1 MFITDLSIR
10 RPTVSWVMSLILI
23 IFGLFVFW
31 KLPVRELPNGIQ
43 PPVVQVQVDYKS
55 AAASIVDQEV
65 TQVLEDV
72 IGGAEGI
79 KNIDSKSENGR
90 STINVEFDTSIDLD
104 NAANDIRERVARV
117 VDNLPSESD
126 PPQILKRAAGFTTTM
141 WLSLSSSTWSDL
153 ELGDYA
159 ERFLVDQFSSV
170 KNVGRIRV
178 GGLRELSIRVWVDP
192 IKLAANDL
200 TIKEVESAMR
210 GENISLPAGTLEADN
225 IDLTLNLDKSYNDI
239 NSIKQLPIKKK
250 NNKVILLSDVANV
263 EFGPVSEKTLFKA
276 QTKDQINLKTVGI
289 GIYARS
295 GASTVELS
303 NEIKKKII
311 EVKKSLP
318 EELDLRVSFN
328 RANYVEAAIEEVYK
342 TLFIA
347 FILVVLIIYLFLGN
361 LKAVIVPAIAL
372 PVSLIASFLG
382 LYIFGLSINIFV
394 LLSFILA
401 IGIITDDSVIMTD
414 AIYRRIENGENS
426 LVAAYKGSKQI
437 SFAIIATTLI
447 LVAVFL
453 PLIFIKGISGTLF
466 RETAIALSFSIV
478 VSSFVALTLSPMLA
492 SKFLNKKTS
501 KKFIIRKFENIFSN
515 FANFY
520 KETLGTVIYKT
531 RTVGIFIIFIII
543 ASILLFNFS
552 KKELLPMEDRG
563 AYLIIGAT
571 DEGSSFEY
579 TQEQAQ
585 KVEARLLP
593 LLQAEDSP
601 YSRFIMR
608 VPGFGSSAN
617 SYNSFI
623 IIALLDDWKNRKK
636 GQQIVL
642 REAIGKIVTL
652 PQALA
657 FPISPQS
664 IRVSS
669 YNKPVQM
676 VIYGSTY
683 EELEEIQKK
692 IIRKLRSNKN
702 LSRID
707 SDYNRNKP
715 EVKLIINKNKA
726 KDLGVSTKAIGE
738 TLETLYGGKKI
749 TTFNKLG
756 KEYPIIV
763 QQYLSDRRN
772 KEGVSKIFVRSETNS
787 KLISLANLV
796 SFKEEGSAK
805 QLARYNRQR
814 AVTISANI
822 NEGYTLT
829 EAIKFFEE
837 VMSSE
842 APKNQITWKG
852 KSEEIKETSNELFII
867 FALALLTAY
876 LVMAA
881 TFNSFIHPFIIVLTV
896 PLAIFGGLVFILFLN
911 SSVNIFSQIALII
924 LIGIST
930 KNSILIVDF
939 ANQIRTTGKNIDTA
953 VKEACAVRFRP
964 IIMTSLSTMIAMMPL
979 VIGNIGPGAGEGSR
993 LAVGST
999 ILGGMII
1006 STFFTLYVT
1015 PSMYLAL
1022 AKNTK
1027 RIDVID
1033 IELKKNYLKN
1043 NIFIFI

>member
-1 MFITDLSIR
+1 MFITELSIR
-10 RPTVSWVMSLILI
+10 RPVVSWVMSLILI
-23 IFGLFVFW
+23 VFGLFVFW
-31 KLPVRELPNGIQ
+31 KLPVRELPSGIQ
-43 PPVVQVQVDYKS
+43 PPVVQVQVNYNS
-55 AAASIVDQEV
+55 AAAPIVNQEV

-90 STINVEFDTSIDLD
+90 STINIEFDTSIELD
-104 NAANDIRERVARV
+104 NAANDVRERVARV
-117 VDNLPSESD
+117 VDNLPSEAD

-141 WLSLSSSTWSDL
+141 WLALSSSTWSDL

-159 ERFLVDQFSSV
+159 ERYLVDTFSSV
-170 KNVGRIRV
+170 KNVGRILV
-178 GGLRELSIRVWVDP
+178 GGLRELSIRVWIDP

-200 TIKEVESAMR
+200 TIQEVEQALR
-210 GENISLPAGTLEADN
+210 GENIRLPAGTLEADN
-225 IDLTLNLDKSYNDI
+225 IDLTLNLDKSYNSI
-239 NSIKQLPIKKK
+239 ETIKQLPIKK
-250 NNKVILLSDVANV
+250 NNKQIVTLSDVAKI

-276 QTKDQINLKTVGI
+276 QRKDQLNLKTVGI

-303 NEIKKKII
+303 KEIKKKIF
-311 EVKKSLP
+311 EVNKTLP
-318 EELDLRVSFN
+318 DGLKLEIAFN
-328 RANYVEAAIEEVYK
+328 RATYVGAAINEVYK
-342 TLFIA
+342 TLVIA
-347 FILVVLIIYLFLGN
+347 FILVVIIIYLFLGN

-382 LYIFGLSINIFV
+382 IYLFGLSINIFV

-414 AIYRRIENGENS
+414 AIYRRIENGETP
-426 LVAAYKGSKQI
+426 LVASYKGSKQI
-437 SFAIIATTLI
+437 TFAIIATTLI
-447 LVAVFL
+447 LIAVFL
-453 PLIFIKGISGTLF
+453 PLIFIEGISGTLF
-466 RETAIALSFSIV
+466 KETAIALSFSIV

-492 SKFLNKKTS
+492 SKFLTKKTD
-501 KKFIIRKFENIFSN
+501 KNFIINRFEKFFLSFSK
-515 FANFY
+515 FY
-520 KETLGTVIYKT
+520 EETLTVLMKKT
-531 RTVGIFIIFIII
+531 KSITIFIILIIVG
-543 ASILLFNFS
+543 SILLFDFS

-563 AYLIIGAT
+563 AYLVIGFT

-579 TQEQAQ
+579 TQEKAQ
-585 KVEARLLP
+585 VIEKRLIP
-593 LLQAEDSP
+593 LLQEENSP

-617 SYNSFI
+617 SFNSFI
-623 IIALLDDWKNRKK
+623 IIALLDNWDNRKK
-636 GQQIVL
+636 NSQTVM
-642 REAIGKIVTL
+642 REAIGKIVTV
-652 PQALA
+652 PQAVA

-683 EELEEIQKK
+683 EELEKIQSQV
-692 IIRKLRSNKN
+692 IRTLRKNGN
-702 LSRID
+702 LSRIE
-707 SDYNRNKP
+707 SDYSRNKP
-715 EVKLIINKNKA
+715 EVKLLINKNKA
-726 KDLGVSTKAIGE
+726 KDLGVSTEKIGR
-738 TLETLYGGKKI
+738 TLETLYGGKRV

-756 KEYPIIV
+756 KEYPIIL
-763 QQYLSDRRN
+763 QQYLADRRN
-772 KEGVSKIFVRSETNS
+772 KEGISKIFVRSDTTG
-787 KLISLANLV
+787 KLISLVNLV
-796 SFKEEGSAK
+796 DFKEVGAAK
-805 QLARYNRQR
+805 ELSRYNRQP

-822 NEGYTLT
+822 SENYSLSD
-829 EAIKFFEE
+829 AIKYLENTME
-837 VMSSE
+837 KV
-842 APKNQITWKG
+842 APQNQITWKG
-852 KSEEIKETSNELFII
+852 KSEEVKETSNELFII

-881 TFNSFIHPFIIVLTV
+881 TFNSFVHPFIIILTV

-930 KNSILIVDF
+930 KNSILIVDY
-939 ANQIRTTGKNIDTA
+939 ANQIRTKGKNIETA
-953 VKEACAVRFRP
+953 VKEACSIRFRP

-1015 PSMYLAL
+1015 PTMYLAL

-1027 RIDVID
+1027 RIDAVD
-1033 IELKKNYLKN
+1033 IELKKELR
-1043 NIFIFI
+1043 

>member
-1 MFITDLSIR
+1 MYLTEVSIR
-10 RPTVSWVMSLILI
+10 RPVISWVMSLILI
-23 IFGLFVFW
+23 LFGIFVFW
-31 KLPVRELPNGIQ
+31 KLPVRELPSGLQ
-43 PPVVQVQVDYKS
+43 PPIVQIQIDYKS
-55 AAASIVDQEV
+55 AAAPIVDQEV
-65 TQVLEDV
+65 TQVVEDV

-79 KNIDSKSENGR
+79 KNIESKSENGR
-90 STINVEFDTSIDLD
+90 STINVIFDTEIDLD
-104 NAANDIRERVARV
+104 NAANDIRERVARII
-117 VDNLPSESD
+117 DNLPTESD
-126 PPQILKRAAGFTTTM
+126 PPQILKQAAGFTTTM

-159 ERFLVDQFSSV
+159 ERYLVDTFSSV

-178 GGLRELSIRVWVDP
+178 GGLRELSIRVWIDP

-200 TIKEVESAMR
+200 TVQDVELALR
-210 GENISLPAGTLEADN
+210 RENIRLPAGTLEANN
-225 IDLTLNLDKSYNDI
+225 IDLNLSLDKSYSDI
-239 NSIKQLPIKKK
+239 DKIKQLPIKKNEK
-250 NNKVILLSDVANV
+250 KVLLLSDVANI

-276 QTKDQINLKTVGI
+276 QTKNKINLKTVGI
-289 GIYARS
+289 GIYAKS

-303 NEIKKKII
+303 KTIREKVAQVSKK
-311 EVKKSLP
+311 LP
-318 EELDLRVSFN
+318 EGLTLEVAFD
-328 RANYVEAAIEEVYK
+328 RANYVSAAIEEVYK
-342 TLFIA
+342 TLIIA
-347 FILVVLIIYLFLGN
+347 FILVVIIIYLFLGN

-382 LYIFGLSINIFV
+382 LYLFGLSINIFV

-414 AIYRRIENGENS
+414 AIYRRIEKGETP

-437 SFAIIATTLI
+437 TFAIIATTLI
-447 LVAVFL
+447 LIAVFL
-453 PLIFIKGISGTLF
+453 PLIFIEGISGTLF
-466 RETAIALSFSIV
+466 KETAIALSFSIII
-478 VSSFVALTLSPMLA
+478 SSFVALTLSPMLA
-492 SKFLNKKTS
+492 SKFLIKKTNKNFII
-501 KKFIIRKFENIFSN
+501 KKFEKYFQSFSK
-515 FANFY
+515 FY
-520 KETLGTVIYKT
+520 KETLNILIDKSKMVS
-531 RTVGIFIIFIII
+531 IFIIFIII
-543 ASILLFNFS
+543 TSILLFNFS

-563 AYLIIGAT
+563 AYLVIGFT

-579 TQEQAQ
+579 TQEKAQ
-585 KVEARLLP
+585 IIEKRLTP
-593 LLQAEDSP
+593 LLQADDSP
-601 YSRFIMR
+601 YARFIMR

-623 IIALLDDWKNRKK
+623 IIALLDNWKNRDKNS
-636 GQQIVL
+636 QTIM
-642 REAIGKIVTL
+642 REAIGKIVTV
-652 PQALA
+652 PQAVA

-692 IIRKLRSNKN
+692 IINNLRINPN
-702 LSRID
+702 LSRIE
-707 SDYNRNKP
+707 SDYSRNKP
-715 EVKLIINKNKA
+715 EVKLIINKSKA
-726 KDLGVSTKAIGE
+726 KDLGISTESIGR
-738 TLETLYGGKKI
+738 TLEILYGGKKV

-756 KEYPIIV
+756 KEYPIIL
-763 QQYLSDRRN
+763 QQYISDRRN
-772 KEGVSKIFVRSETNS
+772 KDGISKIFVRS
-787 KLISLANLV
+787 KDGDLISLVNLV
-796 SFKEEGSAK
+796 EFVEEGNAK
-805 QLARYNRQR
+805 ELNRYNRQR

-822 NEGYTLT
+822 NENYTLS
-829 EAIKFFEE
+829 EAIRFLEDTVSE
-837 VMSSE
+837 VSPE
-842 APKNQITWKG
+842 NQIAWKG
-852 KSEEIKETSNELFII
+852 KSEELKETTNELFII

-881 TFNSFIHPFIIVLTV
+881 TFNSFVHPFIIILTV

-939 ANQIRTTGKNIDTA
+939 ANQLRTKGKNIQDSI
-953 VKEACAVRFRP
+953 KEACDLRFRP
-964 IIMTSLSTMIAMMPL
+964 IIMTSLSTMIAMLPL
-979 VIGNIGPGAGEGSR
+979 VIGNIGPGAGEASR

-1015 PSMYLAL
+1015 PSMYLLL

-1027 RIDVID
+1027 RIDAVDID
-1033 IELKKNYLKN
+1033 LKKQLN
-1043 NIFIFI
+1043 